1 MSAKKQRAIATFDC
15 TGDTDQELTF
25 NAGAILVDVSAAPEE
40 GDGWYSGRIENSD
53 KIGLFP
59 GNYVR
64 FVAQIAVEEEAS
76 DDDVAAVSI
85 GMHSSTTSRTT
96 SQFEPK
102 EGSNRVMDAYANV
115 FRNSKDKVAE
125 KVAVAKE
132 KMAPQVQIVKEKTAA
147 KMVSVQEKIAAMQQR
162 SNSFDSS
169 SPSISPAMPVRA
181 PNSNPQSVPLRPT
194 KPLELMASAFKSK
207 QATAAPSLTST
218 EAPWMSQVTLKPVN
232 AAPTLPPRDE
242 NDPFLAIAS
251 SSKQPA
257 SKRAPPPPPPST
269 SSATLSSKLASI
281 PGLGVTSTTQLQPHA
296 ALPRAKPPPPPPPV
310 SKFAQKNPAQVV
322 SAEHMKLYESAFAEF
337 WHLFHPQNNGFV
349 DVDLS
354 LATLSSKQVRTI
366 WLRSKLDSKTLG
378 RIWFTVVG
386 GSESRSALMRAE
398 FCHGLYLI
406 DSVLSGKSL

>member
-1 MSAKKQRAIATFDC
+1 
-15 TGDTDQELTF
+15 
-25 NAGAILVDVSAAPEE
+25 
-40 GDGWYSGRIENSD
+40 NSD
-53 KIGLFP
+53 KVGLFP

-64 FVAQIAVEEEAS
+64 FVAQISVEDEAS

-85 GMHSSTTSRTT
+85 GMNSSATSRTAT
-96 SQFEPK
+96 QFEPK

-115 FRNSKDKVAE
+115 FRNSKEKVAE
-125 KVAVAKE
+125 RVAVAKE

-169 SPSISPAMPVRA
+169 SPSISPAMPMRG

-207 QATAAPSLTST
+207 QATTPSVAST

-242 NDPFLAIAS
+242 NDPFVAIAS
-251 SSKQPA
+251 SSSKQSV

-281 PGLGVTSTTQLQPHA
+281 PGLGVTPTTQLQPH

-310 SKFAQKNPAQVV
+310 SKSTLKNPAQVV

-337 WHLFHPQNNGFV
+337 WHHFHPQNNGIV

-354 LATLSSKQVRTI
+354 LATLSSKQ
-366 WLRSKLDSKTLG
+366 
-378 RIWFTVVG
+378 
-386 GSESRSALMRAE
+386 
-398 FCHGLYLI
+398 
-406 DSVLSGKSL
+406 

>member
-1 MSAKKQRAIATFDC
+1 MSARKQRAIATFDC

-53 KIGLFP
+53 KVGLFP

-64 FVAQIAVEEEAS
+64 FVAQIAVEDEAS
-76 DDDVAAVSI
+76 DDDVAEVSI
-85 GMHSSTTSRTT
+85 GMHSSATSRPAA
-96 SQFEPK
+96 QFEPK

-115 FRNSKDKVAE
+115 FRNSKEKVAE

-169 SPSISPAMPVRA
+169 SPSISPAMPMRG
-181 PNSNPQSVPLRPT
+181 PNSNSQVPLRPT

-207 QATAAPSLTST
+207 QATAPSVAST

-251 SSKQPA
+251 SSKPST

-281 PGLGVTSTTQLQPHA
+281 PGLGVTPTTQLQPH
-296 ALPRAKPPPPPPPV
+296 ALPRAKPPPPPPPA
-310 SKFAQKNPAQVV
+310 SKATLKNPAQVV

-337 WHLFHPQNNGFV
+337 WHHFHPQNNGIV

-354 LATLSSKQVRTI
+354 LATLSSKQVRTV

-378 RIWFTVVG
+378 RIWSTVVG
-386 GSESRSALMRAE
+386 GSESRSALTRAE

>member
-25 NAGAILVDVSAAPEE
+25 NAGAILVDVSVAPEE

-53 KIGLFP
+53 KVGLFP

-64 FVAQIAVEEEAS
+64 FVTQIAVEDEAS

-85 GMHSSTTSRTT
+85 GMHSSTTTSRTT

-115 FRNSKDKVAE
+115 FRNSKEKVAE

-147 KMVSVQEKIAAMQQR
+147 RMVSVQEKIAAMQQR
-162 SNSFDSS
+162 TNSFDSS
-169 SPSISPAMPVRA
+169 NSLGMPVRA
-181 PNSNPQSVPLRPT
+181 SNSNPQSVPLRPT

-207 QATAAPSLTST
+207 QAAPSLTST

-232 AAPTLPPRDE
+232 GAPTLPPRDE
-242 NDPFLAIAS
+242 NDPFLAITS
-251 SSKQPA
+251 SSKQPT
-257 SKRAPPPPPPST
+257 SKRAPPPPPPTT
-269 SSATLSSKLASI
+269 SSATLSSKLASM
-281 PGLGVTSTTQLQPHA
+281 GVTPTTQLQPH

-310 SKFAQKNPAQVV
+310 SKSTAKNPALAV
-322 SAEHMKLYESAFAEF
+322 SAEHLKLYECAFAEF
-337 WHLFHPQNNGFV
+337 WHLFHPQNNGIV

-366 WLRSKLDSKTLG
+366 WMRSKLDSKTLG

-398 FCHGLYLI
+398 FCQCVVWKVIVTRAMRHEL
-406 DSVLSGKSL
+406 